1 MKSLS
6 RYDEREDPVVLRKDF
21 VKEHAGVGYY
31 GAKMKTP
38 QDLFTNVLKNV
49 STPQVPV
56 PGSMSHKV
64 LGVGKPIRPQSSL
77 SKQGKKSSGR
87 PGSQV
92 SIQVLKV

>member
-6 RYDEREDPVVLRKDF
+6 RYDEREDPVVLRMDF

-49 STPQVPV
+49 RTPQAPG
-56 PGSMSHKV
+56 PGSMSQKV
-64 LGVGKPIRPQSSL
+64 LVVGKPIRPQSSL
-77 SKQGKKSSGR
+77 SKQGKKSSAR

-92 SIQVLKV
+92 SVKA

>member
-49 STPQVPV
+49 STP
-56 PGSMSHKV
+56 
-64 LGVGKPIRPQSSL
+64 
-77 SKQGKKSSGR
+77 
-87 PGSQV
+87 
-92 SIQVLKV
+92 